1 MAKDDKSYEKA
12 RDLTEKAL
20 DAYVESDDAKG
31 DELVDQAKQV
41 NEKAVRDVN
50 QELQE
55 DAGSEHD
62 PAALNQQKQ
71 GG

>member
-1 MAKDDKSYEKA
+1 MAKDDKSYDKA

-31 DELVDQAKQV
+31 DELVEQAKQV

-50 QELQE
+50 AELEE
-55 DAGSEHD
+55 DADAEHD
-62 PAALNQQKQ
+62 PAALNQQNK